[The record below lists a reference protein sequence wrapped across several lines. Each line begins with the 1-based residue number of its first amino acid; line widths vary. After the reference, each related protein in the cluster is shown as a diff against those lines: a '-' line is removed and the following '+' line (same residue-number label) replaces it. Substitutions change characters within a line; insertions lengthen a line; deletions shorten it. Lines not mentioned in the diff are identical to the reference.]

1 MATKLSKRAKH
12 REAAIKKRV
21 VETAR
26 KNGRLYALEGRVKT
40 KVRKHKVRK
49 HKQHI
54 HPLRADDNSGAVTL
68 VGRDPRRVWVA
79 GVSAQQPVPG
89 VAR

>member
-1 MATKLSKRAKH
+1 MATKISKRAKH

-40 KVRKHKVRK
+40 KVRK